1 MQATPS
7 SLIGVNDKGEL
18 VEGQG
23 AVQTE
28 ATAIHVGLHDARPDA
43 VCVFHLHSPY
53 TTALG
58 NNS

>member
-7 SLIGVNDKGEL
+7 SLIAVNDKGEL

-43 VCVFHLHSPY
+43 LCVFHLHSPY

-58 NNS
+58 NNF